1 MAHILEEAEDLIY
14 AWIMTLPE
22 EDQRNLHNGA
32 DIIECITNDAEEDIK
47 NELWESI
54 KNNLSYRSI
63 LNRLVIYLNEI
74 VQTESDPE
82 EELTDQSFTE
92 ENID

>member
-1 MAHILEEAEDLIY
+1 MDILEEAEDLIY
-14 AWIMTLPE
+14 DWIMTLPE

-54 KNNLSYRSI
+54 KNSLRYRSI
-63 LNRLVIYLNEI
+63 LDRLVIYLNEI
-74 VQTESDPE
+74 VQSESEP
-82 EELTDQSFTE
+82 E

>member
-74 VQTESDPE
+74 VQTESEPE
-82 EELTDQSFTE
+82 EELTDQSFIE